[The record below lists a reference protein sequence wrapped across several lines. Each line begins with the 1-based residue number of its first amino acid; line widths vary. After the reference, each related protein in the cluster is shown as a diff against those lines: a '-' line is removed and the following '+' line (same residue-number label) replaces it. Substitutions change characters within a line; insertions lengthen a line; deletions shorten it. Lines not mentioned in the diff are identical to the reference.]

1 MRQWS
6 WPGGRQLPGRFL
18 PEGRCE
24 GENPGGDHVGQ
35 QFSRAGPRARHGD
48 IRRDLR
54 VQVDA
59 RGGFAGSGA
68 QVEPADYV
76 LRVRV
81 QVEHPRQRRGTG
93 KPGAEAEGVASA
105 LVIGRDELAGDGP
118 ARTRRLGIW
127 SRLGSVHPAGHRE
140 PAALRGLQ
148 VREQAR
154 VAADLVA
161 PDPDHLPDRHH
172 PPRCRP

>member
-1 MRQWS
+1 
-6 WPGGRQLPGRFL
+6 
-18 PEGRCE
+18 
-24 GENPGGDHVGQ
+24 
-35 QFSRAGPRARHGD
+35 
-48 IRRDLR
+48 
-54 VQVDA
+54 VDA
-59 RGGFAGSGA
+59 RGGFAGTGA
-68 QVEPADYV
+68 QVEPADLV

-148 VREQAR
+148 VCEKAQ
-154 VAADLVA
+154 VAVDLAVR
-161 PDPDHLPDRHH
+161 DPDHLADRNHL
-172 PPRCRP
+172 P